1 MGLASVSSS
10 SYGRPLEQRHQ
21 LITVLLILPFCEHI
35 KSQNEA
41 ASIFHVYN
49 ASYDVV
55 NLLLPLNALNFDD
68 DTDDEDDA
76 SEDPMSVLFF
86 VLADNVDGKRVDQ
99 GLYIR
104 KKGEVTK
111 LLDNGRDAAAAN
123 DDTKTAYFGAQDGIY
138 AYNDKENKAEKYGT
152 ITDSIISIAKVNGS
166 DIIYILT
173 DDHILYKVTEAG
185 TTKAKIE
192 GAVNAQKI
200 VLDYENNLYY
210 YTDEKKV
217 YVVGDDGIKQIT
229 GLPEDPSY
237 IELLKPPFVLDNGV
251 PVVVNDLAYI
261 AYPNATSE
269 TSEFGFET
277 KPSAYAPEATLIQYY
292 AYNKKI
298 YEYNI
303 LTLLTTIV
311 SSEMQSYLEGKAE
324 TISEIATRSRSDLVP

>member
-1 MGLASVSSS
+1 MKLLAFFT
-10 SYGRPLEQRHQ
+10 
-21 LITVLLILPFCEHI
+21 TVLLVGSAF
-35 KSQNEA
+35 A
-41 ASIFHVYN
+41 APAVDSTVDDKRIIITKDFFLDKLVVYN
-49 ASYDVV
+49 ASSDVV
-55 NLLLPLNALNFDD
+55 NILLPLNALNFDD
-68 DTDDEDDA
+68 DTDDDEENV
-76 SEDPMSVLFF
+76 SEDAMSVFFF

-104 KKGEVTK
+104 KEGEVTK

-123 DDTKTAYFGAQDGIY
+123 DDTKTAFFAAQDGIY
-138 AYNDKENKAEKYGT
+138 SYNNKENKAEKYGSL
-152 ITDSIISIAKVNGS
+152 TDSIISIAKVNGS

-173 DDHILYKVTEAG
+173 DDHTLYKVTEEG
-185 TTKAKIE
+185 TKKEKIE

-210 YTDEKKV
+210 YTNEKKV
-217 YVVGDDGIKQIT
+217 YVVGDEGVKQIA

-237 IELLKPPFVLDNGV
+237 IELLKPPFILDNGV
-251 PVVVNDLAYI
+251 PVVINDLVYI

-277 KPSAYAPEATLIQYY
+277 KPTAYAPEATLIQYY

-303 LTLLTTIV
+303 LTLLTTII
-311 SSEMQSYLEGKAE
+311 SSEIQSYIESKAD